1 MEEKKII
8 NNMSRVGILGNI
20 ALAVFKL
27 LAGIIGKSSAM
38 VSDAAHSVSDVIAT
52 LVAYIGVRLS
62 KQERDAKHPYGHER
76 MECVASLILSLILA
90 AAGIGIGIAGIR
102 KLFFAG
108 EPLTAPSM
116 LPLIAAVVSI
126 VVKEAMYRY
135 TMHYARK
142 LDSSAFKAD
151 AWHHRSD
158 ALSSVGALAGIGLAR
173 LGFPMMDPIASLLI
187 CGVIIKVAADIF
199 LDAISKMLD
208 TSAGKD
214 FDQAILKFI
223 EEQPDVRHVDVLQS
237 RQFGN
242 KVYVDL
248 EITVKRDISLVAAHN
263 IAENVHREVEQQFP
277 NVKHI
282 MIHVNPEGH
291 DR

>member
-1 MEEKKII
+1 MEEQKII
-8 NNMSRVGILGNI
+8 NKVTCVGVLGNV
-20 ALAVFKL
+20 ALAAFKL
-27 LAGIIGKSSAM
+27 LAGIIGHSSAM
-38 VSDAAHSVSDVIAT
+38 VSDAAHSLSDIVAT
-52 LVAYIGVRLS
+52 AVAYIGVRLS
-62 KQERDAKHPYGHER
+62 KQEKDDEHPYGHER

-90 AAGIGIGIAGIR
+90 GAGAAIGIAGIR
-102 KLFFAG
+102 KMFFSEA
-108 EPLTAPSM
+108 ELQAPTM
-116 LPLIAAVVSI
+116 LPLIAAVISI
-126 VVKEAMYRY
+126 LVKEGMYRY

-142 LDSSAFKAD
+142 IDSSAFKAD

-187 CGVIIKVAADIF
+187 CAVIIKVAADIF
-199 LDAISKMLD
+199 IDSISKMLD
-208 TSAGKD
+208 TSAGTD
-214 FDQAILKFI
+214 FDQSILQFV

-248 EITVKRDISLVAAHN
+248 EITVQRDISLVAAHD
-263 IAENVHREVEQQFP
+263 IAESVHREVEERFP
-277 NVKHI
+277 NIKHV

-291 DR
+291 DD

>member
-1 MEEKKII
+1 MEEQKII
-8 NNMSRVGILGNI
+8 NKVTRVGVLGNV
-20 ALAVFKL
+20 ALAAFKL
-27 LAGIIGKSSAM
+27 LAGIIGHSSAM
-38 VSDAAHSVSDVIAT
+38 VSDAAHSLSDIVAT
-52 LVAYIGVRLS
+52 AIAYIGVRLS
-62 KQERDAKHPYGHER
+62 KQEKDDEHPYGHER

-90 AAGIGIGIAGIR
+90 GAGAAIGIAGIR
-102 KLFFAG
+102 KMFFSEA
-108 EPLTAPSM
+108 ELQAPTM
-116 LPLIAAVVSI
+116 LPLIAAVISI
-126 VVKEAMYRY
+126 LVKEGMYRY

-142 LDSSAFKAD
+142 IDSSAFKAD

-187 CGVIIKVAADIF
+187 CAVIIKVAADIF
-199 LDAISKMLD
+199 IDSISKMLD
-208 TSAGKD
+208 TSAGTD
-214 FDQAILKFI
+214 FDQSILQFV

-248 EITVKRDISLVAAHN
+248 EITVQRDISLVAAHD
-263 IAENVHREVEQQFP
+263 IAESVHREVEERFP
-277 NVKHI
+277 NIKHV

-291 DR
+291 DD